1 MNLNKEAGILK
12 VNSTFKYIMI
22 LHIVN
27 ILIMAKKL
35 FNIDSETKKML
46 QSISSTYLVPSEVVN
61 KVWEYTIFT
70 IALKMAS
77 NDGAMDKIIIPY
89 IGSLYLKE
97 NGKEVDKNGVAQP
110 NIESEMVLS
119 DSFKE
124 IFRNIKQNNY
134 DILSEYFDEN
144 YIKKIIEQ
152 YKES

>member
-1 MNLNKEAGILK
+1 MNLNKEVGTLK
-12 VNSTFKYIMI
+12 FNPTLKY
-22 LHIVN
+22 LTTLQIVN

-77 NDGAMDKIIIPY
+77 NDGVMDKITIPY

-110 NIESEMVLS
+110 NIESEMILS

-134 DILSEYFDEN
+134 DILSDYFDEN
-144 YIKKIIEQ
+144 YIKKVIEQ

>member
-1 MNLNKEAGILK
+1 M
-12 VNSTFKYIMI
+12 V
-22 LHIVN
+22 
-27 ILIMAKKL
+27 KKL

-77 NDGAMDKIIIPY
+77 NDGQMDKITIPY

-110 NIESEMVLS
+110 NIESEMILS

-152 YKES
+152 YKDS

>member
-1 MNLNKEAGILK
+1 
-12 VNSTFKYIMI
+12 
-22 LHIVN
+22 
-27 ILIMAKKL
+27 MAKKL

-77 NDGAMDKIIIPY
+77 NDGAMDKITIPY

-144 YIKKIIEQ
+144 YIKKVIEQ
-152 YKES
+152 YKYS

>member
-1 MNLNKEAGILK
+1 
-12 VNSTFKYIMI
+12 
-22 LHIVN
+22 
-27 ILIMAKKL
+27 MAKKL

-77 NDGAMDKIIIPY
+77 NDGVMDKITIPY

-110 NIESEMVLS
+110 NIESEMILS

-134 DILSEYFDEN
+134 DILSDYFDEN
-144 YIKKIIEQ
+144 YIKKVIEQ

>member
-1 MNLNKEAGILK
+1 MNLNKEVGILK
-12 VNSTFKYIMI
+12 
-22 LHIVN
+22 VN

-35 FNIDSETKKML
+35 FNIDSDTKKML
-46 QSISSTYLVPSEVVN
+46 QSISSTYLVPNEVVN

-70 IALKMAS
+70 MALKMAS
-77 NDGAMDKIIIPY
+77 NNGSMDKITIPY

-110 NIESEMVLS
+110 NIESEIVLS

-124 IFRNIKQNNY
+124 IYKNIKQNDF

>member
-1 MNLNKEAGILK
+1 M
-12 VNSTFKYIMI
+12 V
-22 LHIVN
+22 
-27 ILIMAKKL
+27 KKL

-77 NDGAMDKIIIPY
+77 NDGQMDKITIPY

-152 YKES
+152 YKDS

>member
-1 MNLNKEAGILK
+1 MNLNKEVGILK
-12 VNSTFKYIMI
+12 
-22 LHIVN
+22 VN

-35 FNIDSETKKML
+35 FNIDSDTKKML
-46 QSISSTYLVPSEVVN
+46 QSISSTYLVPNEVVN

-70 IALKMAS
+70 MALKMAS
-77 NDGAMDKIIIPY
+77 NNGQMDKITIPY

-110 NIESEMVLS
+110 NIESEIVLS

-124 IFRNIKQNNY
+124 IYKNIKQNDF

>member
-1 MNLNKEAGILK
+1 
-12 VNSTFKYIMI
+12 
-22 LHIVN
+22 
-27 ILIMAKKL
+27 MAKKL

-77 NDGAMDKIIIPY
+77 NDGVMDKITIPY

-134 DILSEYFDEN
+134 DILSDYFDEN
-144 YIKKIIEQ
+144 YIKKVIEQ
-152 YKES
+152 YKYS

>member
-1 MNLNKEAGILK
+1 MNLNKGVGILK
-12 VNSTFKYIMI
+12 FNFALKYIST
-22 LHIVN
+22 LQIVN

-77 NDGAMDKIIIPY
+77 NDGVMDKITIPY

-134 DILSEYFDEN
+134 DILSDYFDEN
-144 YIKKIIEQ
+144 YIKKVIEQ

>member
-1 MNLNKEAGILK
+1 
-12 VNSTFKYIMI
+12 
-22 LHIVN
+22 
-27 ILIMAKKL
+27 MAKKL

-46 QSISSTYLVPSEVVN
+46 QSISATYLVPSEIVN

-77 NDGAMDKIIIPY
+77 NDGAMDKITIPY

-134 DILSEYFDEN
+134 DILSDYFDEN
-144 YIKKIIEQ
+144 YIKKVIEQ
-152 YKES
+152 YKYS

>member
-1 MNLNKEAGILK
+1 MNLNKEVGILK
-12 VNSTFKYIMI
+12 VNSTLKYIMI

-77 NDGAMDKIIIPY
+77 NDGAMDKITIPY

-144 YIKKIIEQ
+144 YIKKVIEQ

>member
-1 MNLNKEAGILK
+1 
-12 VNSTFKYIMI
+12 
-22 LHIVN
+22 
-27 ILIMAKKL
+27 MAKKL

-46 QSISSTYLVPSEVVN
+46 QSISSTYLVPSEIVN

-77 NDGAMDKIIIPY
+77 NDKQMDKITIPY

-97 NGKEVDKNGVAQP
+97 NGKEIDKNGIAQP
-110 NIESEMVLS
+110 NIESEIVLS

-124 IFRNIKQNNY
+124 TFRNVKQNNY

-144 YIKKIIEQ
+144 YIKKIIEK
-152 YKES
+152 YKDS

>member
-1 MNLNKEAGILK
+1 
-12 VNSTFKYIMI
+12 
-22 LHIVN
+22 
-27 ILIMAKKL
+27 MAKKL

-46 QSISSTYLVPSEVVN
+46 QSISSTYLVPSEIVN

-77 NDGAMDKIIIPY
+77 NDKQMDKITIPY

-97 NGKEVDKNGVAQP
+97 NGKEIDKNGIAQP
-110 NIESEMVLS
+110 NIESEIVLS

-124 IFRNIKQNNY
+124 IFRSVKQNNY

-144 YIKKIIEQ
+144 YIKKIIEK
-152 YKES
+152 YKDC

>member
-1 MNLNKEAGILK
+1 MNLNKEVGTLK
-12 VNSTFKYIMI
+12 
-22 LHIVN
+22 VN

-35 FNIDSETKKML
+35 FNIDSDTKKML
-46 QSISSTYLVPSEVVN
+46 QSISSTYLVPNEVVN

-77 NDGAMDKIIIPY
+77 NNGNMDKVTIPY

-110 NIESEMVLS
+110 NIESEIVLS

-124 IFRNIKQNNY
+124 IYKNIKQNDF

>member
-1 MNLNKEAGILK
+1 
-12 VNSTFKYIMI
+12 
-22 LHIVN
+22 
-27 ILIMAKKL
+27 MAKKL

-46 QSISSTYLVPSEVVN
+46 QSISSTYLVPSEIVN

-77 NDGAMDKIIIPY
+77 NDKQMDKITIPY

-97 NGKEVDKNGVAQP
+97 SGKEIDKNGIAQP
-110 NIESEMVLS
+110 NIESEIVLS

-124 IFRNIKQNNY
+124 IFRNVKQNNY

-144 YIKKIIEQ
+144 YIKKIIEK
-152 YKES
+152 YKDS

>member
-1 MNLNKEAGILK
+1 
-12 VNSTFKYIMI
+12 
-22 LHIVN
+22 
-27 ILIMAKKL
+27 MAKKL

-46 QSISSTYLVPSEVVN
+46 QSISSTYLVPSEIVN

-77 NDGAMDKIIIPY
+77 NDKQMDKITIPY

-97 NGKEVDKNGVAQP
+97 NGKEIDKNGTAQP
-110 NIESEMVLS
+110 NIESEIVLS

-124 IFRNIKQNNY
+124 IFRNVKQNNY

-144 YIKKIIEQ
+144 YIKKIIEK
-152 YKES
+152 YKDS

>member
-1 MNLNKEAGILK
+1 
-12 VNSTFKYIMI
+12 
-22 LHIVN
+22 
-27 ILIMAKKL
+27 MAKKL

-77 NDGAMDKIIIPY
+77 NDGVMDKITIPY

-144 YIKKIIEQ
+144 YIKKVIEQ
-152 YKES
+152 YKYS

>member
-1 MNLNKEAGILK
+1 MNLNKEVGTLK
-12 VNSTFKYIMI
+12 FNPTLKYIPT
-22 LHIVN
+22 LRIVN

-46 QSISSTYLVPSEVVN
+46 QSISSTYLVPNEVVN

-77 NDGAMDKIIIPY
+77 NDGVMDKITIPY

-110 NIESEMVLS
+110 NIESEMILS

-134 DILSEYFDEN
+134 DILSDYFDEN
-144 YIKKIIEQ
+144 YIKKVIEQ

>member
-1 MNLNKEAGILK
+1 
-12 VNSTFKYIMI
+12 MI

-77 NDGAMDKIIIPY
+77 NDGAMDKITIPY

-134 DILSEYFDEN
+134 DILSDYFDEN

>member
-1 MNLNKEAGILK
+1 MNLNKEVGILK
-12 VNSTFKYIMI
+12 SNSTLKYIMT
-22 LHIVN
+22 LQIVN

-77 NDGAMDKIIIPY
+77 NDGAMDKITIPY

-134 DILSEYFDEN
+134 DILSDYFDEN

>member
-1 MNLNKEAGILK
+1 MNLNKEVGILK
-12 VNSTFKYIMI
+12 
-22 LHIVN
+22 VN

-35 FNIDSETKKML
+35 FNIDSDTKKML
-46 QSISSTYLVPSEVVN
+46 QSISSTYLVPNEVVN

-77 NDGAMDKIIIPY
+77 NNGSMDKVTIPY

-110 NIESEMVLS
+110 NIESEIVLS

-124 IFRNIKQNNY
+124 IYKNIKQNDF

>member
-1 MNLNKEAGILK
+1 
-12 VNSTFKYIMI
+12 
-22 LHIVN
+22 
-27 ILIMAKKL
+27 MAKKL

-46 QSISSTYLVPSEVVN
+46 QSISSTYLVPSEIVN

-77 NDGAMDKIIIPY
+77 NDKQMDKITIPY

-97 NGKEVDKNGVAQP
+97 NGKEIDKNGIAQP
-110 NIESEMVLS
+110 NIESEIVLS

-124 IFRNIKQNNY
+124 IFRNVKQNNY

-144 YIKKIIEQ
+144 YIKKIIEK
-152 YKES
+152 YKDS

>member
-1 MNLNKEAGILK
+1 
-12 VNSTFKYIMI
+12 
-22 LHIVN
+22 
-27 ILIMAKKL
+27 MAKKL

-134 DILSEYFDEN
+134 DILSDYFDEN
-144 YIKKIIEQ
+144 YIKKVIEQ
-152 YKES
+152 YKYS

>member
-1 MNLNKEAGILK
+1 
-12 VNSTFKYIMI
+12 
-22 LHIVN
+22 
-27 ILIMAKKL
+27 MAKKL

-46 QSISSTYLVPSEVVN
+46 QSISSTYLVPSEIVN

-77 NDGAMDKIIIPY
+77 NDKQMDKITIPY

-97 NGKEVDKNGVAQP
+97 NGKEIDKNGIAQP
-110 NIESEMVLS
+110 NIESEIVLS

-124 IFRNIKQNNY
+124 IFRSVKQNNY

-144 YIKKIIEQ
+144 YIKKIIEK
-152 YKES
+152 YKDS

>member
-1 MNLNKEAGILK
+1 
-12 VNSTFKYIMI
+12 
-22 LHIVN
+22 
-27 ILIMAKKL
+27 MAKKL

-46 QSISSTYLVPSEVVN
+46 QSISSTYLVPSEIVN

-77 NDGAMDKIIIPY
+77 NDKQMDNITIPY

-97 NGKEVDKNGVAQP
+97 NGKEIDKNGIAQP
-110 NIESEMVLS
+110 NIESEIVLS

-124 IFRNIKQNNY
+124 IFRNVKQNNY

-144 YIKKIIEQ
+144 YIKKIIEK
-152 YKES
+152 YKDS

>member
-1 MNLNKEAGILK
+1 
-12 VNSTFKYIMI
+12 
-22 LHIVN
+22 
-27 ILIMAKKL
+27 MAKKL

-77 NDGAMDKIIIPY
+77 NDGAMDKITIPY

-134 DILSEYFDEN
+134 DILSDYFDEN
-144 YIKKIIEQ
+144 YIKKVIEQ
-152 YKES
+152 YKYS

>member
-1 MNLNKEAGILK
+1 MTLQ
-12 VNSTFKYIMI
+12 
-22 LHIVN
+22 IVN

-77 NDGAMDKIIIPY
+77 NDGAMDKITIPY

-134 DILSEYFDEN
+134 DILSDYFDEN